1 MENNRKKLKIFLF
14 RGNIGRRYVRI
25 NVMGRTVQSLIG
37 DISQIIHI
45 TNWKKL
51 DAFLA
56 RRAQVYLGPGTLKF
70 G

>member
-1 MENNRKKLKIFLF
+1 
-14 RGNIGRRYVRI
+14 
-25 NVMGRTVQSLIG
+25 MGCTILIG

-45 TNWKKL
+45 PKRKKL

-56 RRAQVYLGPGTLKF
+56 RQAQVYVVGGTLKF